1 METHKLREAAVHK
14 RPTKFSLFD
23 PSEIKA
29 MGAVFSICCFIAAL
43 IALIV
48 GFGYA
53 SDPRYYD
60 VGPFNSIVVGL
71 ACITLVPI
79 LIVIGAHILRN
90 SLKR

>member
-1 METHKLREAAVHK
+1 MHK
-14 RPTKFSLFD
+14 RLTKFSLFD

-29 MGAVFSICCFIAAL
+29 MGAVFSIWCFIAAL

-53 SDPRYYD
+53 SDPHYYD
-60 VGPFNSIVVGL
+60 VGPFSSVGVGVS
-71 ACITLVPI
+71 CIMLVPI
-79 LIVIGAHILRN
+79 LIVIGTHILRN

>member
-1 METHKLREAAVHK
+1 MHK
-14 RPTKFSLFD
+14 RLTKFSLFD

-43 IALIV
+43 IALVV

-53 SDPRYYD
+53 SKAEYYD
-60 VGPFNSIVVGL
+60 VGPFNSAGL
-71 ACITLVPI
+71 GISCIMLVPV
-79 LIVIGAHILRN
+79 LIAIGTGILRN